1 MCETQASRRPLHRA
15 VPILLALLL
24 LVLAAALPAAAHE
37 PPFSVEPGRERCTFV
52 TSGSN
57 TYHPLWP
64 GYSLLL
70 EGEEEDDEEELVEI
84 SVEVEVLTDTEMVD
98 GVRTRVL
105 EERESEDG
113 ELVEVSRNFVAICR
127 ETGDLWYFGE
137 DVDDYEDGEIVGH
150 EGAWRAGVNGAMPG
164 ILMPGNPIN
173 GARYHQELAP
183 GVAEDRGEIVGIE
196 DSFEVPAGTFED
208 VLHVVDTDPLDE
220 ESEGDSKRYA
230 PGVGLIQD
238 EVLELVEIVP
248 PPCLPDATTLCLQDG
263 RFRVRAEWVDHQ
275 LDEGPAMAN
284 PISDDSGEFWF
295 FNASNVELL
304 VKVLDA
310 CALPDFQTYWV
321 FAAGLT
327 NVEVT
332 LTVTDTLADQTREYE
347 NPLGNPYDPVLD
359 TSAFQTCP

>member
-1 MCETQASRRPLHRA
+1 MRPMQGNPSPVRGTVLC
-15 VPILLALLL
+15 LLIAL
-24 LVLAAALPAAAHE
+24 LAAAVPAAAHE
-37 PPFSVEPGRERCTFV
+37 PPFSIELGREQCTFV

-57 TYHPLWP
+57 LYFPLWP
-64 GYSLLL
+64 GYSTIL
-70 EGEEEDDEEELVEI
+70 EGEDEDDEEQLVEI
-84 SVEVEVLTDTEMVD
+84 HSTVTVLTETEMVD
-98 GVRTRVL
+98 GVETRVL

-127 ETGDLWYFGE
+127 QTGDLWYFGE

-150 EGAWRAGVNGAMPG
+150 GGAWRAGVDGAVPG
-164 ILMPGNPIN
+164 ILMPANPIS
-173 GARYHQELAP
+173 GARFQQELAP
-183 GVAEDRGEIVGIE
+183 GVAEDRSEVLGIE
-196 DSFEVPAGTFED
+196 DSFEVPAGTFEN
-208 VLHVVDTDPLDE
+208 VLHTLDTNPLDE

-238 EVLELVEIVP
+238 EVQELVEIVP
-248 PPCLPDATTLCLQDG
+248 PPCQPDATTLCLQDG
-263 RFRVRAEWVDHQ
+263 RFRVRADWVDHD
-275 LDEGPAMAN
+275 LHEGPAMVHQ
-284 PISDDSGEFWF
+284 ISDDSGELWF

-310 CALPDFQTYWV
+310 CALPDFNSFWV
-321 FAAGLT
+321 FSAGLT

-332 LTVTDTLADQTREYE
+332 LTVTDTQEDETREYE